1 MKKLNIILLAV
12 LGVFALA
19 SCEDF
24 LDMQPSNQAES
35 TEAIK
40 TAADAQIMMNGIMSK
55 MTSSSLYG
63 RNITLYAD
71 AKGGDLTIYSA
82 GRGNDGL
89 YSFNHSPSSGSY
101 SGFWTVGYNI
111 ILQLNNLLHN
121 IEVIES
127 NPDNIEDFDNLK
139 GQAYTLRAMIYF
151 DLVRLYGKSYTQGDP
166 SKDWG
171 VPNIVEVI
179 DASSQPLRATVA
191 ENYAQIISDL
201 ETGAE
206 VISKSKSSGYINY
219 YGNMGI
225 QARVY
230 LTMGNN
236 SLALARAKEIIDSQV
251 YELYE
256 NDEWVDSW
264 SKAYSSE
271 SIFELAMLP
280 TENDLGTGSLGGYYS
295 RQGHY
300 SKSVLGYFGASDYF
314 IARLAEDPDDVRHG
328 IMSFDEESESYDKVA
343 NAGKGDRMGCCYKY
357 LGGVDMPGDDPEK
370 GSATSC
376 NIKLIRLS
384 EFYLIAAEAALATG
398 DKAGAADYLNE
409 IRKRSPN
416 LTPADQTTIT
426 LDMIL
431 DEKSKELF
439 GEGQRY
445 WDMMRLGR
453 TIEFNDEINGAGIA
467 HREKIIDTKT
477 FYKCILPIFEDEI
490 NANPEIGKQQNPGYK

>member
-19 SCEDF
+19 SCDDF
-24 LDMQPSNQAES
+24 LDMQPTNQAES
-35 TEAIK
+35 SEAIK

-89 YSFNHSPSSGSY
+89 YSFNHAPATGSY

-111 ILQLNNLLHN
+111 ILQLNNLLAN
-121 IEVIES
+121 IELLEA
-127 NPDNIEDFDNLK
+127 NPDISENFDDIK
-139 GQAYTLRAMIYF
+139 GQAYTLRAMLYF

-171 VPNIVEVI
+171 VPNIIEVI
-179 DASSQPLRATVA
+179 DASSQPLRATVQ
-191 ENYAQIISDL
+191 ENYTQIVKDL
-201 ETGAE
+201 GDGAAI
-206 VISKSKSSGYINY
+206 ISKSKSSGFINY
-219 YGNMGI
+219 YGNLAL

-230 LTMGNN
+230 LTMGNH
-236 SLALARAKEIIDSQV
+236 SQALAKAKEIIDSGA
-251 YELYE
+251 YELYANE
-256 NDEWVDSW
+256 KWVESW

-280 TENDLGTGSLGGYYS
+280 TENDLGSGSLGGYYS

-300 SKSVLGYFGASDYF
+300 SGSVLGYFGASDYF
-314 IARLAEDPDDVRHG
+314 IKRLAEDPDDVRHG
-328 IMSFDEESESYDKVA
+328 VMSYDEISKSFDSSYA
-343 NAGKGDRMGCCYKY
+343 EDRMGCCYKY
-357 LGGVDMPGDDPEK
+357 LGGVNMPGDDPEK

-384 EFYLIAAEAALATG
+384 EIYLIAAEAALKSDPDAA
-398 DKAGAADYLNE
+398 AGYLNA

-416 LTPADQTTIT
+416 LAPADASTIT

-445 WDMMRLGR
+445 WDMLRLGR

-467 HREKIIDTKT
+467 HRDKIIDTKT
-477 FYKCILPIFEDEI
+477 FYKCILPIFQDEI
-490 NANPEIGKQQNPGYK
+490 NANREIAKQQNPGY

>member
-12 LGVFALA
+12 LGIFALA
-19 SCEDF
+19 SCDDF
-24 LDMQPSNQAES
+24 LDMQPTNQAES
-35 TEAIK
+35 SEAIK

-82 GRGNDGL
+82 GRGNDAL
-89 YSFNHSPSSGSY
+89 YSFNHSPSSGTY

-111 ILQLNNLLHN
+111 ILQINNLLENIAKIESDSNN
-121 IEVIES
+121 IE
-127 NPDNIEDFDNLK
+127 NFDNIK

-151 DLVRLYGKSYTQGDP
+151 DLVRLYGKSYTQGTP
-166 SKDWG
+166 GTDWG
-171 VPNIVEVI
+171 VPKITTVI
-179 DASSQPLRATVA
+179 DASSQPLRATVK
-191 ENYAQIISDL
+191 EIYDQILEDL
-201 ETGAE
+201 TAGAS
-206 VISKSKSSGYINY
+206 VISKSKSSGFINY
-219 YGNMGI
+219 YGNVAL
-225 QARVY
+225 QARVH

-236 SLALARAKEIIDSQV
+236 ASALAAAEEIINSKV
-251 YELYE
+251 YTLYD
-256 NDEWVDSW
+256 NDEWVASW
-264 SKAYSSE
+264 SKSYSSE

-280 TENDLGTGSLGGYYS
+280 TENDLGTSSLGAYYS

-300 SKSVLGYFGASDYF
+300 SKSCLGFYGASDYF

-328 IMSFDEESESYDKVA
+328 VMSYDEKSESYDKTEF
-343 NAGKGDRMGCCYKY
+343 AGQGVRMGARYKY
-357 LGGVDMPGDDPEK
+357 LGGVSMVGDDPEK

-376 NIKLIRLS
+376 NVKLIRLS
-384 EFYLIAAEAALATG
+384 EIYLIAAEAALASDK
-398 DKAGAADYLNE
+398 DKAAEYLNA

-416 LTPADQTTIT
+416 LAPATGSTVT

-431 DEKSKELF
+431 DEKSKEMF

-445 WDMMRLGR
+445 WDMLRLGR

-477 FYKCILPIFEDEI
+477 FYKCILPIFQDEI
-490 NANPEIGKQQNPGYK
+490 NANAPIGEQQNPGYK